1 MSQLIVTYN
10 RTEYLEML
18 RNYLLLCIGT
28 KTKNP
33 LREIESKMYLASKL
47 DEFKFETACE
57 FAKNRNGSILNWFPA
72 IYSSLAIL
80 GDSKEFKIWM
90 CSEFEKFKMDV
101 DGFTRVGAMAGSI
114 PQNLLDVIKEYNEYY
129 N

>member
-1 MSQLIVTYN
+1 MSQLIVTYS

-18 RNYLLLCIGT
+18 RNYLLLCIGI
-28 KTKNP
+28 KTKNS
-33 LREIESKMYLASKL
+33 LKEIEAKMYLASKL

-57 FAKNRNGSILNWFPA
+57 FAKNKKGSILNWFPA

-80 GDSKEFKIWM
+80 GDNKEFRLWM
-90 CSEFEKFKMDV
+90 CFEFEKFKMDI
-101 DGFTRVGAMAGSI
+101 DGFTRVGTMTGSI
-114 PQNLLDVIKEYNEYY
+114 PQSLLDVIEEYDEYC